1 MFIFT
6 LTKIAICYKILISVI
21 FERIV
26 VTMGLTL
33 TEKILKAHL
42 VDGEFVKGQ
51 EIGIRIDQTLTQDA
65 TGTMAYLEYETMG
78 VPRVRTEKSVAY
90 IDHNTLQS
98 GFENADDH
106 RFIGSVCKKHGIYF
120 SRPGN
125 GICHQVHLER
135 FGIPGK
141 TLIGSDSHTPTGGG
155 IGMIAIGAGGLDVAV
170 AMGGGAYYITYPKI
184 VKVNLTGKLSPWVS
198 AKDVILEVLRRMSVK
213 GGVGKVIEYCGEGVK
228 TLTVPERATITNMGA
243 ELGATTSI
251 FPSDETTLAFL
262 KAQDRADVWSELK
275 ADDDAVYDEQIDID
289 LSQLIPLAACP
300 HSPDNVK
307 SVNEIGKLKIDQV
320 CIGSCT
326 NSSYVDMMKVAH
338 ILKGKTVDPSVSLA
352 IAPGS
357 KQVLNMIAENGAL
370 ADMIAAGARI
380 LESACGPCIG
390 MGQSPNSKGVSLRTF
405 NRNFEGRSGT
415 KDGQIYLV
423 SPEMAA
429 VSALT
434 GYLTDPRTLGDM
446 PEFKLPEHFKI
457 NDNMVVPPADEADM
471 DSVEVLRG
479 PNIKPFPQTS
489 PLDDSIDCQ
498 VSLKVGDNI
507 TTDHIMPAG
516 AKILPLRSNIPAISQ
531 HCFTVCD
538 EDFPRRA
545 KNMGKS
551 IIVGGSNYG
560 QGSSREHA
568 ALAPLYLG
576 IKAVLVKSFARI
588 HRANLINAGILPL
601 TFVNEADYDK
611 INQGD
616 EIVLADVRADVEAD
630 MSKLTVVN
638 KTTGVEIPVL
648 CELTGRTK
656 DIILAGGLL
665 DYTREQLS
673 K

>member
-1 MFIFT
+1 
-6 LTKIAICYKILISVI
+6 
-21 FERIV
+21 
-26 VTMGLTL
+26 MGLTL
-33 TEKILKAHL
+33 TEKILKAHI
-42 VDGEFVKGQ
+42 VDGELIKGT
-51 EIGIRIDQTLTQDA
+51 EIGLRIDQTLTQDA
-65 TGTMAYLEYETMG
+65 TGTMAYLEYEAMG
-78 VPRVRTEKSVAY
+78 VPRVKTEFSVAY
-90 IDHNTLQS
+90 IDHNTLQN

-106 RFIGSVCKKHGIYF
+106 RFIGSVTKKHGIRF

-155 IGMIAIGAGGLDVAV
+155 IGMLAMGAGGLDVAV
-170 AMGGGAYYITYPKI
+170 AMGGGAYYITCPK
-184 VKVNLTGKLSPWVS
+184 VVRVNLTGKLSPWVA

-228 TLTVPERATITNMGA
+228 TLSVPERATITNMGA

-251 FPSDETTLAFL
+251 FPSDEVTREFLTAQGRGEVWTPLA
-262 KAQDRADVWSELK
+262 ADP
-275 ADDDAVYDEQIDID
+275 DAVYDEELTID
-289 LSQLIPLAACP
+289 LSQLVPMAACP

-307 SVNEIGKLKIDQV
+307 TVAEIGPMKIDQV

-326 NSSYVDMMKVAH
+326 NSSLLDMLKVAY
-338 ILKGKTVDPSVSLA
+338 ILKGKTVHPDVSLS

-357 KQVLNMIAENGAL
+357 KQVLQMLAQNGAL

-390 MGQSPNSKGVSLRTF
+390 MGQSPNSHGISLRTF

-415 KDGQIYLV
+415 RDGQIYLV
-423 SPEMAA
+423 SPELAA
-429 VSALT
+429 ASALT
-434 GYLTDPRTLGDM
+434 GVLTDPRTLGEM
-446 PEFKLPEHFKI
+446 PDFQLPKTFTV
-457 NDNMVVPPADEADM
+457 NDNMIELPAPESEM
-471 DSVEVLRG
+471 DKVEILRG

-489 PLDDSIDCQ
+489 PLADSIDVLC
-498 VSLKVGDNI
+498 SLKVGDNI

-516 AKILPLRSNIPAISQ
+516 AKILPLRSNIPAISE

-538 EDFPRRA
+538 PAFPTRA
-545 KNMGKS
+545 KELGKS
-551 IIVGGSNYG
+551 IIVGGANYG

-576 IKAVLVKSFARI
+576 VKAVLVKSFARI

-601 TFVNEADYDK
+601 TFANEADYDK
-611 INQGD
+611 IDQGD
-616 EIVLADVRADVEAD
+616 ELELANVRKAIEAGE
-630 MSKLTVVN
+630 SQLTLRD
-638 KTTGVEIPVL
+638 KTKGIDIPVL
-648 CELTGRTK
+648 CELSGRTK
-656 DIILAGGLL
+656 DIVLAGGLL
-665 DYTREQLS
+665 DYTREAL